1 MPIAEADLGLEFE
14 SRLDTSWLDKDWHYS
29 LANQSDSA
37 FLRHQTAIEVPAN
50 APIVRVAD
58 LFCGCGG
65 LSLGTRVACSELDR
79 RFVAVWAVDSDPR
92 ALEVYCRNFHPNSQS
107 SQPLETWLPGD
118 LRESPKD
125 PEKKLRHLIGEL
137 DCLLAGPPC
146 QGHSALNNRTRHKDE
161 RNRLYS
167 KVGRF
172 VEILEPKH
180 VLIENVPTV
189 VLDKDRTIHRTAD
202 HLHNLGYFV
211 DACVVDLSKIGV
223 PQRRKR
229 HIIVASKSRQPDLS
243 KWISVSESE
252 VRTVR
257 WAIGDLEHTGENGLL
272 NTASNLSEA
281 NRRRVDYLFEH
292 GLYDLPNEERPRC
305 HQNGDHSYKSMY
317 GRLAW
322 DEPAQTITT
331 GFNSPGQG
339 RFVHP
344 GQRRTLTPREAAR
357 LQFFPDDFDFSN
369 IQYRSVL
376 ARMIGNAVPPKL
388 SWIICRELLK

>member
-1 MPIAEADLGLEFE
+1 MIPTAEAEHELE
-14 SRLDTSWLDKDWHYS
+14 SWLGPGWLDSDSHYS
-29 LANQSDSA
+29 LADQSDST
-37 FLRHQTAIEVPAN
+37 FLKRQGAIEISAD
-50 APIVRVAD
+50 APTVRVAD

-65 LSLGTRVACSELDR
+65 LSLGAREACSQLDR

-92 ALEVYCRNFHPNSQS
+92 ALKVYRRNFYPIYNSS
-107 SQPLETWLPGD
+107 RPLEGWLPGNPG
-118 LRESPKD
+118 EPPKH
-125 PEKKLRHLIGEL
+125 PEKKLQCLIGEL
-137 DCLLAGPPC
+137 DFLLAGPPC

-172 VEILEPKH
+172 VEILEPQH
-180 VLIENVPTV
+180 VLIENVPAV
-189 VLDKDRTIHRTAD
+189 VLDKDQSIHRTAD
-202 HLHNLGYFV
+202 HLHNLGYFI
-211 DACVVDLSKIGV
+211 DACVVDLSKLGV

-229 HIIVASKSRQPDLS
+229 HILVASRLRQPDLS
-243 KWISVSESE
+243 NWLSASKSGVH
-252 VRTVR
+252 TVR
-257 WAIGDLEHTGENGLL
+257 WAIGDLEHAGENGLM
-272 NTASNLSEA
+272 NAASALSEA

-292 GLYDLPNEERPRC
+292 GIYDLPNTERPRC
-305 HQNGDHSYKSMY
+305 HQNGNHSYKSMY

-344 GQRRTLTPREAAR
+344 SRRRTLTAREAAR
-357 LQFFPDDFDFSN
+357 LQFFPDDFDFSDVRH
-369 IQYRSVL
+369 RSIL

-388 SWIICRELLK
+388 SWIICRELLR